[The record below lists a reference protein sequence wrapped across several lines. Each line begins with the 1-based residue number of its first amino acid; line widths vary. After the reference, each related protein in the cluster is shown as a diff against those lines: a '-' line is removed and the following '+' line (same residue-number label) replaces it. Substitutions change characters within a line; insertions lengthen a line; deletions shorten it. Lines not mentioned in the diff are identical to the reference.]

1 MDLLLTVSVF
11 TFGFVS
17 PFIIKAFRKGTIEG
31 NRQDYTIK
39 IGLLKKER
47 DGLLEQLA
55 HGESLLRTA
64 NEDCH
69 RLQQNILQLSRE
81 NGKLTTQVKDLN
93 NQLYKVNSGLQLLT
107 R

>member
-1 MDLLLTVSVF
+1 MDLLLTVAVYA
-11 TFGFVS
+11 FGFIS
-17 PFIIKAFRKGTIEG
+17 PFVVKALRKGTIEG

-47 DGLLEQLA
+47 EGLLGQLA

-69 RLQQNILQLSRE
+69 RLQQKILQLSHE
-81 NGKLTTQVKDLN
+81 NERLTTQVKDLN
-93 NQLYKVNSGLQLLT
+93 NQLYKANSGLQLLT